1 MSKINL
7 YYRSEGK
14 DKTEG
19 YIWVKFYV
27 SSEKVNFSTKIK
39 CYLTD
44 WDAVKCRVRFSD
56 KEAKDKNLIIKNIEA
71 RINDVLVKYR
81 LKNRK
86 LTKDG
91 FMKAYH
97 RPDDFDTFH
106 DFCEHYKREIGY
118 LEAGTT
124 ANHKKALDKLRD
136 YEPDLTFDDLDYDFL
151 LRFFNAHLLKTC
163 DNMHSTAYKDM
174 ATIKKFVRAAIRKG
188 YMDKN
193 PFDDFKIKRVQGNF
207 EFLTEDELNKML
219 RLYYSGKLEPEQHKT
234 LQLFLY
240 MCFSSQ
246 HITDSLKTR
255 IEDFTPETLVYM
267 RVKTYNRKPE
277 KVVVSVSKML
287 QSLVTDIVGYR
298 KTGPLFMDMP
308 AEQTMNKYLKAIAK
322 RDDVGINKN
331 LSTKAGRHTF
341 ATFYLSKTKDL
352 NSLQKELGHSDIR
365 ETLKYAHVLD
375 SDQKEN
381 IKTFDAFLKMKEEV
395 NLLANLS
402 TETYPEEPS
411 LLPVPKEQ

>member
-7 YYRSEGK
+7 YLRAEGK

-27 SSEKVNFSTKIK
+27 SSQKVNFSTRVKVLAANWNAVTCRIK
-39 CYLTD
+39 Y
-44 WDAVKCRVRFSD
+44 SD
-56 KEAKDKNLIIKNIEA
+56 KEYKDKNLIITNTEA
-71 RINDVLVKYR
+71 RINDVFVKYR

-106 DFCEHYKREIGY
+106 EFCEFYKKEISY

-124 ANHKKALDKLRD
+124 GNHKKALDKLKD
-136 YEPDLTFDDLDYDFL
+136 YEPNLTFDELDYDFL

-163 DNMHSTAYKDM
+163 ENKHSTAYKDM
-174 ATIKKFVRAAIRKG
+174 ASIKKFVRAAIRKG
-188 YMDKN
+188 YMEKN
-193 PFDDFKIKRVQGNF
+193 PFDDFKIKRVQGDF
-207 EFLTEDELNKML
+207 EFLTEEELNKML
-219 RLYYSGKLEPEQHKT
+219 KLYYSGKLPPEQHKT
-234 LQLFLY
+234 LQLFMY

-255 IEDFTPETLVYM
+255 LEDFTSDGLVYY
-267 RVKTYNRKPE
+267 RIKNRNSKPE
-277 KVVVSVSKML
+277 KVLVTISDML
-287 QSLVTDIVGYR
+287 RSIVTDIVGYR
-298 KTGPLFMDMP
+298 KTGLLFMDMP

-322 RDDVGINKN
+322 REDVGINKN

-341 ATFYLSKTKDL
+341 ATFYLSKTKDM
-352 NSLQKELGHSDIR
+352 NSLQEEMGHSDIR

-375 SDQKEN
+375 SDKKEN
-381 IKTFDAFLKMKEEV
+381 IKMFDAFLKIKDET
-395 NLLANLS
+395 NL
-402 TETYPEEPS
+402 
-411 LLPVPKEQ
+411 

>member
-7 YYRSEGK
+7 YLRSEGK

-27 SSEKVNFSTKIK
+27 SSQKVNFSTRVKVLAVNWNAVTCRIK
-39 CYLTD
+39 Y
-44 WDAVKCRVRFSD
+44 SD
-56 KEAKDKNLIIKNIEA
+56 KEYKDKNLIITNTEA
-71 RINDVLVKYR
+71 RINDVFVKYR

-86 LTKDG
+86 LTKEG

-106 DFCEHYKREIGY
+106 EFCEFYKKEISY

-124 ANHKKALDKLRD
+124 GNHKKALDKLKD
-136 YEPDLTFDDLDYDFL
+136 YEPNLTFDELDYDFL

-163 DNMHSTAYKDM
+163 ENKHSTAYKDM
-174 ATIKKFVRAAIRKG
+174 ASIKKFVRAAIRKG
-188 YMDKN
+188 YMEKN
-193 PFDDFKIKRVQGNF
+193 PFDDFKIKRVQGDF
-207 EFLTEDELNKML
+207 EFLTEEELNKML
-219 RLYYSGKLEPEQHKT
+219 KLYYSGKLPPDQHKT
-234 LQLFLY
+234 LQLFMY

-255 IEDFTPETLVYM
+255 LEDFTPEGLVYY
-267 RVKTYNRKPE
+267 RIKNRNSKPE
-277 KVVVSVSKML
+277 KVLVTISDML
-287 QSLVTDIVGYR
+287 RSIVTDIVGYR
-298 KTGPLFMDMP
+298 KTGLLFMDMP

-322 RDDVGINKN
+322 REDVGINKN

-341 ATFYLSKTKDL
+341 ATFYLSKTKDM
-352 NSLQKELGHSDIR
+352 NSLQEEMGHSDIR

-375 SDQKEN
+375 SDKKEN
-381 IKTFDAFLKMKEEV
+381 IKMFDAFLKIKD
-395 NLLANLS
+395 
-402 TETYPEEPS
+402 
-411 LLPVPKEQ
+411 EQ

>member
-7 YYRSEGK
+7 YLRSEGK

-27 SSEKVNFSTKIK
+27 SSQKVNFSTRVKV
-39 CYLTD
+39 LAAN
-44 WDAVKCRVRFSD
+44 WNAVTCRIRYSD
-56 KEAKDKNLIIKNIEA
+56 KEYKDKNLIITNTEA
-71 RINDVLVKYR
+71 RINDVFVKYR

-86 LTKDG
+86 LTKEG

-106 DFCEHYKREIGY
+106 EFCEFYKKEISY

-124 ANHKKALDKLRD
+124 GNHKKALDKLKD
-136 YEPDLTFDDLDYDFL
+136 YEPNLTFDELDYDFL

-163 DNMHSTAYKDM
+163 ENKHSTAYKDM
-174 ATIKKFVRAAIRKG
+174 ASIKKFVRAAIRKG
-188 YMDKN
+188 YMEKN
-193 PFDDFKIKRVQGNF
+193 PFDDFKIKRVQGDF
-207 EFLTEDELNKML
+207 EFLTEEELNKML
-219 RLYYSGKLEPEQHKT
+219 KLYYSGKLPPEQHKT
-234 LQLFLY
+234 LQLFMY

-255 IEDFTPETLVYM
+255 LEDFTPEGLVYY
-267 RVKTYNRKPE
+267 RIKNRNSKPE
-277 KVVVSVSKML
+277 KVLVTISDML
-287 QSLVTDIVGYR
+287 RSIVTDIVGYR
-298 KTGPLFMDMP
+298 KTGLLFMDMP

-322 RDDVGINKN
+322 REDVGINKN

-341 ATFYLSKTKDL
+341 ATFYLSKTKDM
-352 NSLQKELGHSDIR
+352 NSLQEEMGHSDIR

-375 SDQKEN
+375 SDKKEN
-381 IKTFDAFLKMKEEV
+381 IKMFDAFLKIKD
-395 NLLANLS
+395 
-402 TETYPEEPS
+402 ETNI
-411 LLPVPKEQ
+411 

>member
-39 CYLTD
+39 CALSN
-44 WDAVKCRVRFSD
+44 WDAEKYRVRVGD
-56 KEAKDKNLIIKNIEA
+56 KDHKDKNLMIKNVEA
-71 RINDVLVKYR
+71 RINKVFVNYH
-81 LKNRK
+81 LKDRK

-91 FMKAYH
+91 FLKAFH

-106 DFCEHYKREIGY
+106 DFCEHYKREINY
-118 LEAGTT
+118 LESGTT
-124 ANHKKALDKLRD
+124 ANHKKALDKLKE
-136 YEPDLTFDDLDYDFL
+136 YEPTLTFDDLDYDFL

-163 DNMHSTAYKDM
+163 DNKLSTAYKDM

-193 PFDDFKIKRVQGNF
+193 PFDDFKIKRIQGDY
-207 EFLTEDELNKML
+207 EYLTEDELNKML
-219 RLYYSGKLEPEQHKT
+219 RLYYSGKLEPDQHKT

-246 HITDSLKTR
+246 HITDSLKTQ
-255 IEDFTPETLVYM
+255 IEDFTDEGLVYY
-267 RVKTYNRKPE
+267 RIKTYKRKPE
-277 KVVVSVSKML
+277 KVVVTISSML
-287 QSLVTDIVGYR
+287 RSLLTDIAGYR
-298 KTGPLFMDMP
+298 KTGPLFSNMP

-341 ATFYLSKTKDL
+341 ATYYLSKTKDM
-352 NSLQKELGHSDIR
+352 NSLQKEMGHSDIR
-365 ETLKYAHVLD
+365 ETLKYAHVMD
-375 SDQKEN
+375 SDRKNN
-381 IKTFDAFLKMKEEV
+381 INAFDTFLKVKD
-395 NLLANLS
+395 
-402 TETYPEEPS
+402 ETSPPENEKA
-411 LLPVPKEQ
+411 VQ

>member
-7 YYRSEGK
+7 YLRSEGK

-27 SSEKVNFSTKIK
+27 SSQKVNFSTR
-39 CYLTD
+39 
-44 WDAVKCRVRFSD
+44 VKCLAANWNAVTCRIKYSD
-56 KEAKDKNLIIKNIEA
+56 KEYKDKNLIITNTEA
-71 RINDVLVKYR
+71 RINDVFVKYR

-106 DFCEHYKREIGY
+106 EFCEFYKKEISY

-124 ANHKKALDKLRD
+124 GNHKKALDKLKD
-136 YEPDLTFDDLDYDFL
+136 YEPNLTFDELDYDFL

-163 DNMHSTAYKDM
+163 ENKHSTAYKDM
-174 ATIKKFVRAAIRKG
+174 ASIKKFVRAAIRKG
-188 YMDKN
+188 YMEKN
-193 PFDDFKIKRVQGNF
+193 PFDDFKIKRVQGDF
-207 EFLTEDELNKML
+207 EFLTEEELNKML
-219 RLYYSGKLEPEQHKT
+219 KLYYSGKLPPEQHKT
-234 LQLFLY
+234 LQLFMY

-255 IEDFTPETLVYM
+255 LEDFTPEGLVYY
-267 RVKTYNRKPE
+267 RIKNRNSKPE
-277 KVVVSVSKML
+277 KVLVTISDML
-287 QSLVTDIVGYR
+287 RSIVTDIVGYR
-298 KTGPLFMDMP
+298 KTGLLFNDMP

-322 RDDVGINKN
+322 REDVGINKN

-341 ATFYLSKTKDL
+341 ATFYLSKTKDM
-352 NSLQKELGHSDIR
+352 NSLQEEMGHSDIR

-375 SDQKEN
+375 SDKKEN
-381 IKTFDAFLKMKEEV
+381 IKMFDAFLKIK
-395 NLLANLS
+395 A
-402 TETYPEEPS
+402 
-411 LLPVPKEQ
+411 EQ

>member
-7 YYRSEGK
+7 YLRAEGK

-27 SSEKVNFSTKIK
+27 SSQKVNFSTRVKVLAANWNAVTCRIK
-39 CYLTD
+39 Y
-44 WDAVKCRVRFSD
+44 SD
-56 KEAKDKNLIIKNIEA
+56 KEYKDKNLIITNTEA
-71 RINDVLVKYR
+71 RINDVFVKYR

-106 DFCEHYKREIGY
+106 EFCEFYKKEISY

-124 ANHKKALDKLRD
+124 GNHKKALDKLKD
-136 YEPDLTFDDLDYDFL
+136 YEPNLTFDELDYDFL

-163 DNMHSTAYKDM
+163 ENKHSTAYKDM
-174 ATIKKFVRAAIRKG
+174 ASIKKFVRAAIRKG
-188 YMDKN
+188 YMEKN
-193 PFDDFKIKRVQGNF
+193 PFDDFKIKRVQGDF
-207 EFLTEDELNKML
+207 EFLTEEELNKML
-219 RLYYSGKLEPEQHKT
+219 KLYYSGKLPPEQHKT
-234 LQLFLY
+234 LQLFMY

-255 IEDFTPETLVYM
+255 LEDFTPDGLVYY
-267 RVKTYNRKPE
+267 RIKNRNSKPE
-277 KVVVSVSKML
+277 KVLVTISDML
-287 QSLVTDIVGYR
+287 RSIVTDIVGYR
-298 KTGPLFMDMP
+298 KTGLIFMDMP

-322 RDDVGINKN
+322 REDVGINKN

-341 ATFYLSKTKDL
+341 ATFYLSKTKDM
-352 NSLQKELGHSDIR
+352 NSLQEEMGHSDIR

-375 SDQKEN
+375 SDKKEN
-381 IKTFDAFLKMKEEV
+381 IKMFDAFLKIKDET
-395 NLLANLS
+395 NL
-402 TETYPEEPS
+402 
-411 LLPVPKEQ
+411 

>member
-39 CYLTD
+39 CALLD
-44 WDAVKCRVRFSD
+44 WDAVKCRVKVGD
-56 KEAKDKNLIIKNIEA
+56 KDHKDKNLVIKNVEA
-71 RINDVLVKYR
+71 RINDVFVKYH

-91 FMKAYH
+91 FIKAYH

-106 DFCEHYKREIGY
+106 DFCDHYKREIGY

-136 YEPDLTFDDLDYDFL
+136 YEPDLTFDELDYDFL

-163 DNMHSTAYKDM
+163 ENKHSTAYKDM

-193 PFDDFKIKRVQGNF
+193 PFDDFKIKRVQGDF

-219 RLYYSGKLEPEQHKT
+219 KLYYSGKLEPDQHKT

-255 IEDFTPETLVYM
+255 IEDFTPETLTYM

-277 KVVVSVSKML
+277 KVVVTVSKML

-298 KTGPLFMDMP
+298 KTGLLFMDMP

-352 NSLQKELGHSDIR
+352 NSLQKEMGHSDIR

-375 SDQKEN
+375 SDKKEN

-395 NLLANLS
+395 SLSANPSIPILS
-402 TETYPEEPS
+402 EVLEPS
-411 LLPVPKEQ
+411 QTD

>member
-7 YYRSEGK
+7 YLRSEGK

-27 SSEKVNFSTKIK
+27 SSQKVNFSTRVKVLAANWNAVTCRIK
-39 CYLTD
+39 Y
-44 WDAVKCRVRFSD
+44 SD
-56 KEAKDKNLIIKNIEA
+56 KEYKDKNLIITNTEA
-71 RINDVLVKYR
+71 RINDVFVKYR

-106 DFCEHYKREIGY
+106 EFCEFYKKEISY

-124 ANHKKALDKLRD
+124 GNHKKALDKLKD
-136 YEPDLTFDDLDYDFL
+136 YEPNLTFDELDYDFL

-163 DNMHSTAYKDM
+163 ENKHSTAYKDM
-174 ATIKKFVRAAIRKG
+174 ASIKKFVRAAIRKG
-188 YMDKN
+188 YMEKN
-193 PFDDFKIKRVQGNF
+193 PFDDFKIKRVQGDF
-207 EFLTEDELNKML
+207 EFLTEEELNKML
-219 RLYYSGKLEPEQHKT
+219 KLYYSGKLPPEQHKT
-234 LQLFLY
+234 LQLFMY

-255 IEDFTPETLVYM
+255 LEDFTPDGLVYY
-267 RVKTYNRKPE
+267 RIKNRNSKPE
-277 KVVVSVSKML
+277 KVLVTISDML
-287 QSLVTDIVGYR
+287 RSIVTDIVGYR
-298 KTGPLFMDMP
+298 KTGLLFMDMP

-322 RDDVGINKN
+322 REDVGINKN

-341 ATFYLSKTKDL
+341 ATFYLSKTKDM
-352 NSLQKELGHSDIR
+352 NSLQEEMGHSDIR

-375 SDQKEN
+375 SDKKEN
-381 IKTFDAFLKMKEEV
+381 IKMFDAFLKIKD
-395 NLLANLS
+395 
-402 TETYPEEPS
+402 ETN
-411 LLPVPKEQ
+411 V